1 MTRGGLRK
9 PGPGKSLGRPALG
22 KTKKVRKSITLRP
35 DHIARMKGEKAS
47 TVIETALDQFFE
59 KLDQITDLI

>member
-1 MTRGGLRK
+1 MTRGGLRI

-35 DHIARMKGEKAS
+35 DHIRRMKGKKVS
-47 TVIETALDQFFE
+47 TIIEIALDHLFE
-59 KLDQITDLI
+59 TVDLI